1 MHLNLLGSLTLYAKG
16 IFMVKSDAKEANLH
30 NKIRIQ
36 SSDIGEVSIR
46 RKSHTGL
53 EYLEVSL

>member
-1 MHLNLLGSLTLYAKG
+1 
-16 IFMVKSDAKEANLH
+16 MVKSDAKEANLH